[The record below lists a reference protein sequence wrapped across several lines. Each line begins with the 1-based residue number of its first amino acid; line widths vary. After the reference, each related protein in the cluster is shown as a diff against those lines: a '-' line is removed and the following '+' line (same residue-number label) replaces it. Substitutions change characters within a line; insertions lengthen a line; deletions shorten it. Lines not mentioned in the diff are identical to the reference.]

1 MSKSTNRR
9 VQVLLQLGLFTGVL
23 LFVNILSNARFS
35 GKPLYV
41 QFDLTEENRF
51 TLTDGSRQLLRNLD
65 DVVFINVLLEGS
77 FPAGFKRLQNATREV
92 LDDFRSES
100 GYLEYEFEDPS
111 EGSTE
116 EVNARREELKKDN
129 ILPIN
134 LRVKETDGSSE
145 QLIYPYAVCFY
156 KGRSIAVN
164 LLENEIPGVAP
175 EVILNNSVRLLEYKF
190 SSAIQKLKEGHKPV
204 IAFTTGHGELTSV
217 ETADFEKT
225 LRQYYDTGRI
235 HLDSLA
241 AISQDASL
249 LVVAKP
255 RGPFS
260 EKDKFKLDQY
270 VMHGGKILWLID
282 KIRVDL
288 DSLQGRKE
296 YFPTEYELNLEDL
309 FFNYGVRIEPN
320 LVLDMQCSSI
330 PLVTGTLGN
339 APQFDLFSY
348 PYHITATPRTE
359 HPVAKS
365 LNAVNL
371 FYPSTIKWDIGAAMK
386 IKRTPLLES
395 SPNSRYQYLPVG
407 MNFDFLRYPLDP
419 LKFDKGSQT
428 LSVLMEGV
436 FPSMYKNRV
445 SAEMMSGLDQIGSP
459 FKPESESTA
468 MIVVSDGDV
477 IKNKVNFNQE
487 GRPSFLP
494 LGFNEFNKGYYA
506 NKDFLVNA
514 VEYLMAEQGFIEAR
528 GKEVKL
534 RLLDTVKAQKNKEF
548 YQALNILAPLMF
560 FGIFATIFLVL
571 RKRKFA
577 KQNT

>member
-1 MSKSTNRR
+1 M
-9 VQVLLQLGLFTGVL
+9 GLFTGVL

-35 GKPLYV
+35 GKPLYA
-41 QFDLTEENRF
+41 QFDLTEEKRF
-51 TLTDGSRQLLRNLD
+51 TLTNGSRELLRNLD
-65 DVVFINVLLEGS
+65 DVVTITVLLEGS
-77 FPAGFKRLQNATREV
+77 FPAGFKRLQNATREI

-111 EGSTE
+111 DGSTE
-116 EVNARREELKKDN
+116 EINARREELKKDN
-129 ILPIN
+129 IHPIN
-134 LRVKETDGSSE
+134 LRVKDTDGSSE
-145 QLIYPYAVCFY
+145 QLIYPYAICY
-156 KGRSIAVN
+156 YRGRSIAVN

-175 EVILNNSVRLLEYKF
+175 ELILNNSVRLLEYKF

-204 IAFTTGHGELTSV
+204 IAFTTGHGELSPL

-235 HLDSLA
+235 HLDSLIS
-241 AISQDASL
+241 ISQDASV

-270 VMHGGKILWLID
+270 VMHGGKILWLVD
-282 KIRVDL
+282 RIRVDL

-296 YFPTEYELNLEDL
+296 YFPSEYDLNLEDL

-339 APQFDLFSY
+339 APQFDLFPY

-359 HPVAKS
+359 HPIAKS

-371 FYPSTIKWDIGAAMK
+371 FYPSAIKWDIGATMK
-386 IKRTPLLES
+386 IQRTPLLES

-407 MNFDFLRYPLDP
+407 MNFDFLRYDLDP
-419 LKFDKGSQT
+419 AKFDKGSQT
-428 LSVLMEGV
+428 LAVLMEGI

-445 SAEMMSGLDQIGSP
+445 SAEMMSGLNQIGVSYRA
-459 FKPESESTA
+459 ESEATA

-477 IKNKVNFNQE
+477 VKNKVNFNAE
-487 GRPSFLP
+487 GRPTFLP

-514 VEYLMAEQGFIEAR
+514 VEYLMAKKGFIEAR

-534 RLLDTVKAQKNKEF
+534 RLLDTVKAKKNKEW
-548 YQALNILAPLMF
+548 YQAVNILVPLMF
-560 FGIFATIFLVL
+560 FGIFAAVFLVL

-577 KQNT
+577 KQNF